1 VDFLTDATSA
11 GLQRALQ
18 GISSQQKAT
27 AANIANAQTPGY
39 QAQQV
44 NFTNSLSAAM
54 SSGTDPTNAEFS
66 TSGEGG
72 PESASNNNVNM
83 ASEVTSLQTEGL
95 QYQAVAQSI
104 SFKYSLLR
112 SAIGG

>member
-1 VDFLTDATSA
+1 VDFLTDVTSA

-18 GISSQQKAT
+18 GIGTQQKAT

-39 QAQQV
+39 QAQRV

-54 SSGTDPTNAEFS
+54 SSGVDPSSAEFS
-66 TSGEGG
+66 SYGTDD

-83 ASEVTSLQTEGL
+83 ASEVTDLQTQGL
-95 QYQAVAQSI
+95 QYQAVAQAI